1 MWNFQFGG
9 VDDKVVDIDYVDV
22 NCAVDVV
29 AVVVAM
35 GRRRY
40 LFLNFLEGV
49 EQFAGRKGCCDFNAD
64 VYKVVWRAEALWMTV
79 DRWGKTSG
87 FEVGQAENTGDRP
100 GNSPEAVANV

>member
-1 MWNFQFGG
+1 MWNFQFWG

-35 GRRRY
+35 GRRGY

-49 EQFAGRKGCCDFNAD
+49 EQLTGR
-64 VYKVVWRAEALWMTV
+64 
-79 DRWGKTSG
+79 
-87 FEVGQAENTGDRP
+87 
-100 GNSPEAVANV
+100 